1 MTRSRTYSWVLLL
14 LLALSC
20 GKNTSYE
27 KIETFFESS
36 DNVPVSVYVGDPY
49 SGVTTRSSGSIESRE
64 DLSGKE
70 ILVWAFLSGDN
81 SSYNSVR
88 SLSDPAPVCLI
99 DGKSAVLGEKGA
111 AAEWTDRSEAEGY
124 YFYPKEQYSSRSYDF
139 SACYIDNANVVRE
152 NVSADSR
159 VLALSINGRQD
170 IMTSRATPPKNATFC
185 YDYARSGVDPIFTL
199 HHRLV
204 KIQFRVKPGV
214 IEGREPKEVSVSSL
228 KMEAPTLLHL
238 TVARKNLGE
247 LTLAQESSS
256 MAYMDL
262 HNGDDS
268 FPLNEAIIRT
278 FAEKPDEEDEKA
290 SIVELGGESAALLL
304 PEAESY
310 RYIIGIR
317 DATDSEDATEET
329 RNVLRYKKK
338 DGTYGVFEGGKSYM
352 VTFEIFGASDVAV
365 TVEMVPWVD
374 GDPIS
379 GSDDEIEQGK

>member
-1 MTRSRTYSWVLLL
+1 MVLLL

-36 DNVPVSVYVGDPY
+36 DNVPISVYVGDPY
-49 SGVTTRSSGSIESRE
+49 SGVTTRSSGSIETRE

-81 SSYNSVR
+81 ASYDSVR

-111 AAEWTDRSEAEGY
+111 AAEWTDMAEAAGY
-124 YFYPKEQYSSRSYDF
+124 YLYPKEQYSSRSYDF
-139 SACYIDNANVVRE
+139 SACYIDNATVVTE
-152 NVSADSR
+152 NHSSNSR
-159 VLALSINGRQD
+159 VLDLRINGRQD

-185 YDYARSGVDPIFTL
+185 YDFARSGVDPKFTL
-199 HHRLV
+199 NHRLV
-204 KIQFRVKPGV
+204 KIQFKVKPGI
-214 IEGREPKEVSVSSL
+214 IEGREPKDVSVSFL

-247 LTLAQESSS
+247 LTLTQEESS

-262 HNGDDS
+262 HNGDES
-268 FPLNEAIIRT
+268 FPLNEATIRT
-278 FAEKPDEEDEKA
+278 FSEKPSAEDEQA
-290 SIVELGGESAALLL
+290 SIVELGGEEAALLL
-304 PEAESY
+304 PEAQSY
-310 RYIIGIR
+310 KYAIGIK
-317 DATDSEDATEET
+317 DATDSENALEET
-329 RNVLRYKKK
+329 RNVLKYKKK

-374 GDPIS
+374 GGPLS